1 MTALD
6 KRRQRGHA
14 VFSSTNERKN
24 LAMGDVTVPAPGAY
38 DSHEYKSISKRSL
51 TGGAPNNIL
60 SLEKAE
66 KKRLFDAMFP
76 FLVQSR
82 FPDPKESI
90 ELSNLGPGTYAPDE
104 TKTITDGLR

>member
-38 DSHEYKSISKRSL
+38 DSHEYKSISKRAL

-76 FLVQSR
+76 FLV
-82 FPDPKESI
+82 
-90 ELSNLGPGTYAPDE
+90 
-104 TKTITDGLR
+104 